1 MQVMHISLSSKHNLA
16 SNCLLTRFGGVCFYN
31 GLEVIGSHSL
41 HRKVPLAA
49 AAITTLAKRSHSLRV
64 GFSAEDNGK
73 GEAASGK
80 SVASLPTATA
90 RGGTHLRLEQEE
102 ISTTMWCDASAL
114 SPPNTPLEPSI
125 LTDPSTDKSFSEMR
139 NAEKIET
146 RL

>member
-1 MQVMHISLSSKHNLA
+1 LFVNKFWWSKL
-16 SNCLLTRFGGVCFYN
+16 CFYN
-31 GLEVIGSHSL
+31 GIEVLGSHSQ
-41 HRKVPLAA
+41 HWKVPLAA
-49 AAITTLAKRSHSLRV
+49 AAITTLANRSHSLHI
-64 GFSAEDNGK
+64 GFSAEDDGK

-90 RGGTHLRLEQEE
+90 REGTHLHLEQEE
-102 ISTTMWCDASAL
+102 ISATMWCDASAL

-125 LTDPSTDKSFSEMR
+125 LTDPSTHKSFSEMR